1 MHIER
6 IRLQGFWNKY
16 TLDWRLD
23 PDVNL
28 LSGINGSGKS
38 TLLDIV
44 YVLLDN
50 IQPYFADIASKF
62 RTICIEMGGGLSL
75 EARSSGDSINV
86 HFYRRGTEIGFD
98 DFHRN
103 ANLSAISTFDMAMPD
118 EETYKRILMN
128 RSAMRTE
135 LDFRLHEALNLYYR
149 YVAGISK
156 EVEKLVSQSVSS
168 GDISRLNNVYARK
181 NLFINIVNEL
191 FSSTRKEWYDEKS
204 EICFRIQG
212 DDLFIMPR
220 QLSSGEKLLLI
231 ILIHCLVVGGVENI
245 VFWDEP
251 EISLHIDWQ
260 RVLIRKAR
268 ELNPKGQFIIAT
280 HSPSLI
286 YEGWES
292 KVVNMEDLLQVQVTH
307 SATMK
312 ISERQIQGLAEKV
325 KEMNVQYAIK
335 ANGSLISA
343 ANVFLNK

>member
-1 MHIER
+1 MRIER
-6 IRLQGFWNKY
+6 INIQGFWNKY
-16 TLDWRLD
+16 SLEWKLDR
-23 PDVNL
+23 DVNL
-28 LSGINGSGKS
+28 LSGINGSGKT

-44 YVLLDN
+44 CVLLDN
-50 IQPYFADIASKF
+50 REPYFADIAPKF
-62 RTICIEMGGGLSL
+62 QSISIEMADGFSL
-75 EARSSGDSINV
+75 QAQSSGSSLSV
-86 HFYRRGTEIGFD
+86 HFYRQEAEISFK
-98 DFHRN
+98 DFTRS
-103 ANLSAISTFDMAMPD
+103 AYLSAVSTFDMVMPD

-156 EVEKLVSQSVSS
+156 EVEKLVSQSAGS

-204 EICFRIQG
+204 EICFRIQ
-212 DDLFIMPR
+212 DDNLFIMPR
-220 QLSSGEKLLLI
+220 QLSSGEKQLLI

-286 YEGWES
+286 YEGWEN
-292 KVVNMEDLLQVQVTH
+292 KVVNMEDLLAV
-307 SATMK
+307 
-312 ISERQIQGLAEKV
+312 
-325 KEMNVQYAIK
+325 
-335 ANGSLISA
+335 
-343 ANVFLNK
+343 